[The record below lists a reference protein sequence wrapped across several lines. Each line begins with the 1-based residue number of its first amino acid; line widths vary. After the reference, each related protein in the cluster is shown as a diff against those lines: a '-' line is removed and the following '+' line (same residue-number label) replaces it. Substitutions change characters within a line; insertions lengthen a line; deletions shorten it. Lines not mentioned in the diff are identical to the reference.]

1 MIRASA
7 GKALYSTG
15 FNDHVTH
22 SVHAGSIGAPIFS
35 LHAYTSTAQ
44 FLAHLV
50 RHDMNTHKNAKGIHY
65 LNAHEKRLASG
76 LGFEAASRS
85 SVEPGFSSPGWRVEH

>member
-1 MIRASA
+1 MIRAPA

-50 RHDMNTHKNAKGIHY
+50 RHDMNTHKNVR
-65 LNAHEKRLASG
+65 KRYTLLERARKAPCVG
-76 LGFEAASRS
+76 LGVRS
-85 SVEPGFSSPGWRVEH
+85 CVAKFC